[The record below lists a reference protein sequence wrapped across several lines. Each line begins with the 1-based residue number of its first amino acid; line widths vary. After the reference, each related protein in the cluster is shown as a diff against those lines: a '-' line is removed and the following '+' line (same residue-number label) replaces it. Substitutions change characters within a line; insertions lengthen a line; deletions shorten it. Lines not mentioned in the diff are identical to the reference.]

1 MQAFFNHYIIKLG
14 KKIADIVINNYLC
27 TSYVYIIKPN
37 FNITMKKFLL
47 VAMLFVAGMSMAQEM
62 PKIPVDPAVRIGK
75 LDNGLTYYIRHNNWP
90 ENKANFYIAQRVGSI
105 QENDDQRGL
114 AHFLE
119 HMAFNGS
126 EHFPDSTLLEFT
138 RSLGVEFGSNLN
150 AYTSIDQTVYRICD
164 VPTKRGQAALDSC
177 VLILKDWS
185 NGLALK
191 DKEIDKER
199 GVIHQEWQLGEGPG
213 QRMIQRAL
221 PKLYPMSKY
230 GERLPIGLMEI
241 VDNFPP
247 QVLRDYYKKW
257 YRPDNQAIIIVG
269 DVDVDHM
276 EAVIK
281 DLWKGVTV
289 PADAAKVVDE
299 LVPDN
304 EQAIYVVEK
313 DKEQQFSSIGIAMK
327 HDATD
332 PSEKVTVEYLI
343 EDYVKDM
350 IAMMLNQRLE
360 EMTQKADCPFT
371 MAYGYDG
378 NYLISKTKDAFQ
390 IDAYA
395 KEGKDLET
403 LAAIY
408 REALRVKKFG
418 FTVSEFQRSKEEYLS
433 RLEKRY
439 TNRDKIKNAE
449 FGDAYRDNYL
459 ENEPIPSIEDEYQLM
474 TQLVNA
480 PMINVDIINMIA
492 KQMISEEDKNF
503 VTLLMLQEKEGKEYP
518 TETSLAETIAKVRA
532 EEITAYVDNV
542 KNEPLIAPDKMP
554 KAGKIKKETENKQFG
569 YKELTLS
576 NGARVI
582 LKKTDFKTDEIQ
594 FQALAKGGKSVYG
607 PADFTNLKLFD
618 QAMASSGL
626 GNFSNTELQ
635 KAMYGKQVSASIS
648 LDNNYN
654 AISGTSV
661 PKDIETLM
669 QLIYLNFTNKTKDED
684 AYKSMLS
691 QQEMILKNKNLS
703 PESSFMD
710 SIAVT
715 ISNHE
720 LRNKPLEAD
729 ELPLANYDRMMQIQK
744 EAFANAADFV
754 FYFVGNFD
762 EATIRPLIERYIA
775 SLPGKK
781 ATSNWKETP
790 GYAQGLVLNHYQRE
804 MTSPK
809 AMAFFFWHQDAP
821 YTLENKILADA
832 AGQVLSMVY
841 LKDIRE
847 DASAAYSVFANG
859 DLRRVRDKA
868 KVVMQAICPMDPE
881 KAQTAL
887 DLLAKGMADNTIKV
901 DDDKVMKVKENMLKN
916 ADEEA
921 KNNSHWMDVI
931 DEYIW
936 TGVDFH
942 TEYKN
947 IVNSLTPEKIAN
959 FLKGLVAAGNHTEV
973 VMTPKK

>member
-1 MQAFFNHYIIKLG
+1 
-14 KKIADIVINNYLC
+14 
-27 TSYVYIIKPN
+27 
-37 FNITMKKFLL
+37 MKKFLL
-47 VAMLFVAGMSMAQEM
+47 VAMLFVAGLSMAQEM

-191 DKEIDKER
+191 DNEIDKER

-276 EAVIK
+276 EALIK

-304 EQAIYVVEK
+304 DAAIYIVEK
-313 DKEQQFSSIGIAMK
+313 DKEQQYSGIDIAMK

-332 PSEKVTVEYLI
+332 PSEKVSIEYLM

-350 IAMMLNQRLE
+350 IAMMLNQRLQ

-371 MAYGYDG
+371 MAFGYDG

-390 IDAYA
+390 LSAYA

-418 FTVSEFQRSKEEYLS
+418 FTASEFQRSKEEYLS
-433 RLEKRY
+433 QLEKRY

-459 ENEPIPSIEDEYQLM
+459 ENEPIPSIEDEYQIK
-474 TQLVNA
+474 TQLVNS

-492 KQMISEEDKNF
+492 KEMISDNDKNF
-503 VTLLMLQEKEGKEYP
+503 VTLLMLQEKDGKTYP
-518 TETSLAETIAKVRA
+518 TEAELAETIAKVRA
-532 EEITAYVDNV
+532 EELTAYVDNV
-542 KNEPLIAPDKMP
+542 KNEPLIAPEKMP

-582 LKKTDFKTDEIQ
+582 LKKTDYKTDEIQ
-594 FQALAKGGKSVYG
+594 FQALAKGGQSLYG
-607 PADFTNLKLFD
+607 EADFINLKLFN

-635 KAMYGKQVSASIS
+635 KAMYGKQASANIALGNS
-648 LDNNYN
+648 YN
-654 AISGTSV
+654 VISGTSV

-684 AYKSMLS
+684 AYKSMIA
-691 QQEMILKNKNLS
+691 QQEMMLKNKDLS
-703 PESSFMD
+703 PESSFVD
-710 SIAVT
+710 SLTVT

-720 LRNKPLEAD
+720 LRSKPLCVE
-729 ELPLANYDRMMQIQK
+729 ELAVANYDRMMQIQK
-744 EAFANAADFV
+744 EAFSNAADFV

-762 EATIRPLIERYIA
+762 EATIRPLIEQYIA

-781 ATSNWKETP
+781 AASNWKETP
-790 GYAQGLVLNHYQRE
+790 DYAKGIVLNHYQRE

-809 AMAFFFWHQDAP
+809 AMAFFFWHKDAP

-859 DLRRVRDKA
+859 NLRRTGDRVQ
-868 KVVMQAICPMDPE
+868 VLMQAICPMDPE
-881 KAQTAL
+881 KAQLAL
-887 DLLAKGMADNTIKV
+887 DLMAKGMNDNTIKV
-901 DDDKVMKVKENMLKN
+901 DEDKVMKVKENMLKN

-921 KNNSHWMDVI
+921 KDNGHWMDVI
-931 DEYIW
+931 DEFVW

-959 FLKGLVAAGNHTEV
+959 FLKELVGSGNRVEV